1 METKISTKFI
11 AELIGTFGLVLFG
24 CGAAAV
30 AGTDTIAGL
39 SGLGLLGISFAF
51 GLSVVV
57 MAYAIGGITGCHINP
72 AITIAMLVAGKIK
85 IGDAVAYIIAQMAG
99 ALLAA
104 FVLMTILKGNPAFHM
119 GEWALGSNG
128 WGEGYQNAYST
139 TAAFITEAVMTFMFL
154 FVIFAVTSKWGNST
168 MAGLAIGLTLVLI
181 HLVVIPITGTSVNPA
196 RSFGPA
202 MLAGGKALSQL
213 WLFIVAPIVGAVVA
227 AIFWRMLEGPKE
239 A

>member
-85 IGDAVAYIIAQMAG
+85 IGDAIAYIIAQMAG

-128 WGEGYQNAYST
+128 WGEGYQNAYNT